1 MTPPPPGRRGGAR
14 GGGPPKRRG
23 APAARAD
30 RSDRSDRTDR
40 ADRADRA
47 GHRDGG
53 RDRKP
58 ADRGLGGDQ
67 IEGRRAVR
75 ELLAAGRR
83 RVKDLWMAEGLDEAP
98 VLAEILDLAAEARV
112 TVRSVAR
119 ARIDG
124 VARTE
129 APQGV
134 IAFAEPVAEV
144 DLEVLARRR
153 SGGAPPFIL
162 AVDGVTDPHNLG
174 ALLRSADVAGAT
186 GVVLPKHRTVH
197 LTPTVAKA
205 AAGAIEHLSFALVP
219 GLPAALAT
227 LKGLGVWTVGLDAGG
242 TDSIYDLT
250 VATEPLALV
259 VGAEGTGLSRLTAQ
273 RCDLRVTI
281 PQHGHLESLNV
292 SAAGAVA
299 LFEVARR
306 RSG

>member
-23 APAARAD
+23 APGARAE
-30 RSDRSDRTDR
+30 RSERTERSAQRE
-40 ADRADRA
+40 
-47 GHRDGG
+47 GP

-153 SGGAPPFIL
+153 SGERPPFIL

-205 AAGAIEHLSFALVP
+205 AAGAIEHLAFALVP

-242 TDSIYDLT
+242 TDSVYDLT

-273 RCDLRVTI
+273 RCDLLVTI